1 VADWP
6 TTEEI
11 AQVIDIGDQAA
22 WDWNIAQLRE
32 AAIYRVKQDVGVW
45 DELVDEPDD
54 SLSRAAMRMCE
65 LIAERPEAV
74 TTFRGQ
80 AMISEDPTYA
90 RLLRGHRKRFAI
102 S

>member
-45 DELVDEPDD
+45 DELLDEPDD

-65 LIAERPEAV
+65 LIAERSEAA
-74 TTFRGQ
+74 TAGTN
-80 AMISEDPTYA
+80 DPTYA
-90 RLLRGHRKRFAI
+90 RLLYGHRKRFAI

>member
-1 VADWP
+1 MADWP
-6 TTEEI
+6 SAEEI
-11 AQVIDIGDQAA
+11 AQVIDIGDQAG

-45 DELVDEPDD
+45 DELLDEPDD

-65 LIAERPEAV
+65 LITERPEAA
-74 TTFRGQ
+74 TAGTN
-80 AMISEDPTYA
+80 DPTYL
-90 RLLRGHRKRFAI
+90 RLLYGHRKRFAI